1 MNKNRFRNQPRNGQ
15 VVRLNDEEQGTVRNL
30 EQALV
35 DAKCRVADIHIHL
48 QNAIQLAN
56 QLQVTF
62 NGRVRELAIA
72 HGIAVDDPAAG
83 RWDFATKTMSFA
95 KVVEQ

>member
-1 MNKNRFRNQPRNGQ
+1 MNKSRLRNQTRNGQ
-15 VVRLNDEEQGTVRNL
+15 VIRLNEEEQETVRNL

-48 QNAIQLAN
+48 QNAITTAN

-62 NGRVRELAIA
+62 NGRIRELAIA

-83 RWDFATKTMSFA
+83 RWDFATKTMSFSKA
-95 KVVEQ
+95 VEQ